1 MFTLDMI
8 EVSSLESDEKYGRIQ
23 ISPLERGYGYTIGN
37 SLRRVL
43 ISSLPGAA
51 ITHIEVTVNSTG
63 EIISH
68 EFTTIHGLKEDMTEL
83 ILNLKGVRLKL
94 YSDEPVTM
102 EIKQKGEGIIKAGDI
117 IAPSE
122 VEILNPDYYIA
133 TANEDADIAINM
145 VVKKGKGYIPSDL
158 NKDSSLPVTYIPIDS
173 IFSPIKKVN
182 FIVENTRV
190 ENMTD
195 FEKLTFEIWT
205 DGTITPEEAIVESV
219 KILVSY
225 LTKFLTLSSQ
235 EEEIIIGETGK
246 AAAGEGENKLL
257 KKTIEELDLS
267 VRAYNCLKKA
277 NINTVGDLLKYKPQ
291 DLLKVR
297 NLGRKTLKEIMDKL
311 SSMDLSLSNDDSGG
325 EKV

>member
-8 EVSSLESDEKYGRIQ
+8 EVSSLESDEKYGKIQ

-94 YSDEPVTM
+94 HSNEPVTM
-102 EIKQKGEGIIKAGDI
+102 EIKQKGEGIITAGDI
-117 IAPSE
+117 VAPSE

-133 TANEDADIAINM
+133 TANEDADITINM
-145 VVKKGKGYIPSDL
+145 VVKRGKGYVPSDL

-225 LTKFLTLSSQ
+225 LTKFLSLSSQ
-235 EEEIIIGETGK
+235 EEEILLGETGK
-246 AAAGEGENKLL
+246 VPTGESENKLL

-311 SSMDLSLSNDDSGG
+311 ASMDLSLSNDDSGG

>member
-8 EVSSLESDEKYGRIQ
+8 EVSSLESNEKYGKIQ

-43 ISSLPGAA
+43 ISSLEGAA

-68 EFTTIHGLKEDMTEL
+68 EFSTIHGLKEDMTEL

-94 YSDEPVTM
+94 HSDEPVTM
-102 EIKQKGEGIIKAGDI
+102 ELKYKGEGVIRAGDI
-117 IAPSE
+117 SAPSE

-133 TANEDADIAINM
+133 TTNEDADIIINM
-145 VVKKGKGYIPSDL
+145 VVKKGKGYVPSDL

-205 DGTITPEEAIVESV
+205 DGSVTPEDAIVESV
-219 KILVSY
+219 KILVNY
-225 LTKFLTLSSQ
+225 LTKFLALSSQ
-235 EEEIIIGETGK
+235 EEDIIIGKQETSSG
-246 AAAGEGENKLL
+246 GDESKLL
-257 KKTIEELDLS
+257 KKTIEEMDLS

-277 NINTVGDLLKYKPQ
+277 NINTVGDLIKYRPQ

-297 NLGRKTLKEIMDKL
+297 NLGKKTLKEIMDKL

>member
-8 EVSSLESDEKYGRIQ
+8 EVLSLDSDEKYGKIQ

-43 ISSLPGAA
+43 ISSLTGSA
-51 ITHIEVTVNSTG
+51 ITHIEITVNSTG

-83 ILNLKGVRLKL
+83 ILNLKGVRLKV
-94 YSDEPVTM
+94 YSDEPVRL
-102 EIKQKGEGIIKAGDI
+102 EIKQKGEGVIRAGDI
-117 IAPSE
+117 ITSAE
-122 VEILNPDYYIA
+122 VEVINPEHYIA
-133 TANEDADIAINM
+133 TANEDADITINM
-145 VVKKGKGYIPSDL
+145 LARKGKGYVPSDM
-158 NKDSSLPVTYIPIDS
+158 NKSGSLPVTYIPIDS
-173 IFSPIKKVN
+173 IFSPIQKVN
-182 FIVENTRV
+182 FTVENTRV

-205 DGTITPEEAIVESV
+205 DGSITPEEAVVESV
-219 KILVSY
+219 KILVNY
-225 LTKFLTLSSQ
+225 LKKFLVLSSKD
-235 EEEIIIGETGK
+235 EDIIIGEPEK
-246 AAAGEGENKLL
+246 AGSGEGENKLL

-277 NINTVGDLLKYKPQ
+277 NINTVGDLIKYKQQ

-297 NLGRKTLKEIMDKL
+297 NLGRKTLKEIIEKL
-311 SSMDLSLSNDDSGG
+311 SSMNLSLSNDDSGG
-325 EKV
+325 E

>member
-8 EVSSLESDEKYGRIQ
+8 EVSSLESDEKYGKIQ

-43 ISSLPGAA
+43 ISSLTGAA

-68 EFTTIHGLKEDMTEL
+68 EFSTIHGLKEDMTEL

-94 YSDEPVTM
+94 HSDDPVTM
-102 EIKQKGEGIIKAGDI
+102 ELKYKGEGVIRAGDI
-117 IAPSE
+117 LAPSE

-133 TANEDADIAINM
+133 TANEDADIMINM
-145 VVKKGKGYIPSDL
+145 VVKKGKGYVPSDL

-182 FIVENTRV
+182 FVVENTRV

-205 DGTITPEEAIVESV
+205 DGTITPEDAVVESV

-225 LTKFLTLSSQ
+225 LTKFLALSSQ
-235 EEEIIIGETGK
+235 EEDIIIGKQETPPG
-246 AAAGEGENKLL
+246 GDESKLL
-257 KKTIEELDLS
+257 KKTIEEMDLS